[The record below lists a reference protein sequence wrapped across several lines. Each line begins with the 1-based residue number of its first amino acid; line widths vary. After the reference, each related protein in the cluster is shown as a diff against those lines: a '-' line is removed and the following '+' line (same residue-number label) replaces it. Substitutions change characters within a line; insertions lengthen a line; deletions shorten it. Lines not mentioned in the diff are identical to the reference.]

1 MKKFYKKGIG
11 VALAVTM
18 ASSSMVAYAAEATK
32 DGSGAAGLSAEA
44 APEEKEVDGSQFAGE
59 EWYDQRATFQVNR
72 EDAHTSFVSFGNVED
87 ARVRDKEKSPSYQL
101 LNGEWKFELAD
112 NPEGRNT
119 EFYKNEYDVSG
130 WDDITVPS
138 NWQTEGYDH
147 PKYTDTRLP
156 WEGVETPELGVA
168 PVKYNPVGSYRRD
181 FTTPAEWDG
190 KEIFVSFQGVES
202 AFYLWVNGQ
211 YVGYSEDSYTPSEF
225 DISPYLNAPGEQNNI
240 SVQVYRW
247 SDGSYLED

>member
-1 MKKFYKKGIG
+1 M
-11 VALAVTM
+11 
-18 ASSSMVAYAAEATK
+18 
-32 DGSGAAGLSAEA
+32 
-44 APEEKEVDGSQFAGE
+44 
-59 EWYDQRATFQVNR
+59 
-72 EDAHTSFVSFGNVED
+72 ED
-87 ARVRDKEKSPSYQL
+87 ARVRDKEKSPAYQL

-119 EFYKNEYDVSG
+119 EFYKNDYDVSG
-130 WDDITVPS
+130 WADIKVPA

-156 WEGVETPELGVA
+156 WEGVEIPELGIA

-181 FTTPAEWDG
+181 FTTPEEWDG

-202 AFYLWVNGQ
+202 AFYLWVNGE

-225 DISPYLNAPGEQNNI
+225 DISPYLNAPVEQNNI
-240 SVQVYRW
+240 SV
-247 SDGSYLED
+247 